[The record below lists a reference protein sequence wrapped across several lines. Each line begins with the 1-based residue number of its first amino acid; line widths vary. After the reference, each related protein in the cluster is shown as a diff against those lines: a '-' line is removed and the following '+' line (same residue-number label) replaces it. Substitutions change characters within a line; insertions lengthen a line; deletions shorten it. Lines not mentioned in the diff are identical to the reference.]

1 MKRRAILLLLLTF
14 LVSAGPAFSAPAS
27 GERPAVLIDVPYVA
41 QTKNGCGSAAISMVM
56 RYWGGRSPQAERS
69 GINLADPDRIQ
80 SALYSPAARGIPA
93 SSMKRYFLDSGYR
106 VVDFAGNW
114 DDLQHH
120 LREGRPL
127 IVVLRASGR
136 LGPLHY
142 VVVTGIDAEG
152 QYVFVHDPAQ
162 QESLRMSRQGFE
174 SEWKPMHNWTLL
186 AVPHPAD

>member
-1 MKRRAILLLLLTF
+1 MKPRAILFSLLTF
-14 LVSAGPAFSAPAS
+14 LVCAGPAFSAPATVDS
-27 GERPAVLIDVPYVA
+27 PAVLIDVPYVA
-41 QTKNGCGSAAISMVM
+41 QTRDGCGSAAISMVM
-56 RYWGGRSPQAERS
+56 RYWGGRSANAKSSATDSSNPE
-69 GINLADPDRIQ
+69 RIQ
-80 SALYSPAARGIPA
+80 SALYSPAVRGIPA

-152 QYVFVHDPAQ
+152 KYVFVHDPAQ
-162 QESLRMSRQGFE
+162 QESLRMSREGFE

-186 AVPHPAD
+186 AVPQPAD